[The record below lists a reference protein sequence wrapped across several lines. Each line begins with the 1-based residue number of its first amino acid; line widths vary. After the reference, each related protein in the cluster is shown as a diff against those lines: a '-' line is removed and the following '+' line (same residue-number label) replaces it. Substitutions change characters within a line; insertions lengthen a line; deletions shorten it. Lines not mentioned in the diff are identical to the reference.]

1 MIVARIITNGSETT
15 EEMVVAMVIVFSAP
29 LVVRPSRDLN
39 IQKKLLLTCS
49 ANNAPEAIAKPIA
62 IGLTATAPMIGAM
75 MPAAAIAATDTE
87 PMAKCSTA
95 ATNHASKMMT
105 MAGMFSFAVKRSS

>member
-1 MIVARIITNGSETT
+1 MIIARIITTGSETT
-15 EEMVVAMVIVFSAP
+15 EEIVVAMVMVFSAP

-49 ANNAPEAIAKPIA
+49 ANNAPQAIAKPIA

-75 MPAAAIAATDTE
+75 MPAAAIAATATG
-87 PMAKCSTA
+87 PMDKCSTA
-95 ATNHASKMMT
+95 ATHQPSKPV
-105 MAGMFSFAVKRSS
+105 AKPAL